1 MKVDVIQENEGRI
14 PGLQCEE
21 VREMMR
27 YQQRRSKNCQR
38 KRRTI
43 RRLES
48 WKPSEEVIS
57 RKSVDQLCQMLK
69 DQIKWEQ
76 CQKVKVQSR
85 GVFFLDERNN
95 SIPRFWQKWFSEENV
110 DDAGQRE
117 LMEWYLWTGQRG
129 QNPVHKWKNL
139 AINRNGVYPWQSKEG
154 RVTGA
159 DTGTRVHVVAL
170 QKFFS
175 DCSYFSVV
183 KW

>member
-38 KRRTI
+38 KRRKI

-69 DQIKWEQ
+69 DQIK
-76 CQKVKVQSR
+76 
-85 GVFFLDERNN
+85 
-95 SIPRFWQKWFSEENV
+95 
-110 DDAGQRE
+110 
-117 LMEWYLWTGQRG
+117 
-129 QNPVHKWKNL
+129 
-139 AINRNGVYPWQSKEG
+139 
-154 RVTGA
+154 
-159 DTGTRVHVVAL
+159 
-170 QKFFS
+170 
-175 DCSYFSVV
+175 
-183 KW
+183 